1 MNLRRWRW
9 VTRRQKRTGRG
20 ENILKLNTLSL
31 FTIKIARF
39 QQNQYFMVIVED
51 KGWQTLFQNW
61 IKWFS
66 VQPLI
71 SVWAERKTGSGAKP
85 T

>member
-1 MNLRRWRW
+1 M
-9 VTRRQKRTGRG
+9 
-20 ENILKLNTLSL
+20 
-31 FTIKIARF
+31 A
-39 QQNQYFMVIVED
+39 IVED

-85 T
+85 TWSWRLFAFTQPKELANLSKNLF